1 MADVTFDGNNLFI
14 QLSSIGSFDVKTDM
28 YSAWKEWVL
37 QSDNAKYPPAFD
49 TIGGDSIGNNQEV
62 APYFF
67 CRNDLGWRIKM
78 PTENGEIIISG
89 NLFARNDSVSLFEQ
103 AAGFDAFLR
112 LEVSSKAIVVNSG
125 SGVAPQD
132 IVDIANAVWN
142 HTQ

>member
-103 AAGFDAFLR
+103 AAGFDAF
-112 LEVSSKAIVVNSG
+112 
-125 SGVAPQD
+125 
-132 IVDIANAVWN
+132 
-142 HTQ
+142 